1 MRKTIIFFLCF
12 FLLFSCGKK
21 KVDPVQEKEKQ
32 ELQQLLNEKPMSES
46 EIINEKLERLI
57 RFSRENVETREEL
70 EKKINMEMSDFTEAT
85 RQKFYNF
92 VDKDGAFSKNPRN
105 VDTVIEIQNIEWD
118 VTEDIRVVNFTEKLF
133 ENGKL
138 EIKQEVQMAFKVI
151 SNNGDI
157 TVEDFAFQ
165 IQK

>member
-1 MRKTIIFFLCF
+1 MRKTIIFSLCF

-70 EKKINMEMSDFTEAT
+70 EKKINAEMSDFTEAAK
-85 RQKFYNF
+85 QKFYDF

-133 ENGKL
+133 ENEKL
-138 EIKQEVQMAFKVI
+138 KIKQEVQMAFKVI

>member
-1 MRKTIIFFLCF
+1 ML
-12 FLLFSCGKK
+12 SCGKK

-85 RQKFYNF
+85 KQKFYNF

-118 VTEDIRVVNFTEKLF
+118 VTDDIRVKQWFLKSTTFCINLKTELDVKPLYYSDIVN
-133 ENGKL
+133 
-138 EIKQEVQMAFKVI
+138 A
-151 SNNGDI
+151 
-157 TVEDFAFQ
+157 
-165 IQK
+165 

>member
-1 MRKTIIFFLCF
+1 MRKKIIFFLCF
-12 FLLFSCGKK
+12 SVLLSCGKK
-21 KVDPVQEKEKQ
+21 KVDSVQEKEKQ

>member
-1 MRKTIIFFLCF
+1 ML
-12 FLLFSCGKK
+12 SCGKK

-70 EKKINMEMSDFTEAT
+70 EKKINTEMSDFTEAT
-85 RQKFYNF
+85 KQKFYDF

-133 ENGKL
+133 ENEKL
-138 EIKQEVQMAFKVI
+138 KIKQEVQMAFKVI

>member
-1 MRKTIIFFLCF
+1 ML
-12 FLLFSCGKK
+12 SCGKK

-85 RQKFYNF
+85 KQKFYDF

-118 VTEDIRVVNFTEKLF
+118 VTDDIRVKQLFLKSTTFCINLKTELDVKPLYYSDIVN
-133 ENGKL
+133 
-138 EIKQEVQMAFKVI
+138 A
-151 SNNGDI
+151 
-157 TVEDFAFQ
+157 
-165 IQK
+165 

>member
-1 MRKTIIFFLCF
+1 MRKIIIFSLCF
-12 FLLFSCGKK
+12 SLLLSCGKK

-70 EKKINMEMSDFTEAT
+70 EKKINTEMSDFTEVAK
-85 RQKFYNF
+85 QKFYDF

-133 ENGKL
+133 ENEKL
-138 EIKQEVQMAFKVI
+138 KIKQEVQMAFKVI

>member
-1 MRKTIIFFLCF
+1 ML
-12 FLLFSCGKK
+12 SCGKK

-70 EKKINMEMSDFTEAT
+70 EKKINTEMSDFTEAT
-85 RQKFYNF
+85 KQKFYDF

-118 VTEDIRVVNFTEKLF
+118 VTENIRVVNFTEKLF
-133 ENGKL
+133 ENEKL
-138 EIKQEVQMAFKVI
+138 KIKQEVQMAFKVI

>member
-1 MRKTIIFFLCF
+1 
-12 FLLFSCGKK
+12 
-21 KVDPVQEKEKQ
+21 
-32 ELQQLLNEKPMSES
+32 
-46 EIINEKLERLI
+46 
-57 RFSRENVETREEL
+57 
-70 EKKINMEMSDFTEAT
+70 MSDFTEAAK
-85 RQKFYNF
+85 QKFYDF

-133 ENGKL
+133 ENEKL
-138 EIKQEVQMAFKVI
+138 KIKQEVQMAFKVI

>member
-1 MRKTIIFFLCF
+1 MRKKIIFFLCF
-12 FLLFSCGKK
+12 FVLFSCGKK

-32 ELQQLLNEKPMSES
+32 ELQQLLNEKPMSEN

-70 EKKINMEMSDFTEAT
+70 EKKINMEMGDFTEAT
-85 RQKFYNF
+85 KQKFYNF

-105 VDTVIEIQNIEWD
+105 VDSVIEIQNIEWD